1 MQKDWTI
8 DQVVEAEKYLTLNNL
23 SLVTFAIIPL

>member
-8 DQVVEAEKYLTLNNL
+8 DQVVDAEKYLIHNNL
-23 SLVTFAIIPL
+23 SLVTFAIILL